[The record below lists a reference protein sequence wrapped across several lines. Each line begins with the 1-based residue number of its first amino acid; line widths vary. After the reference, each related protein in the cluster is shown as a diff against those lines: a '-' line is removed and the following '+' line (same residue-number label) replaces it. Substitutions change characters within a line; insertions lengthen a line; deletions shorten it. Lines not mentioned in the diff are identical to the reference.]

1 MSQGLYSMLS
11 VKYGKIQQGYGVL
24 TSQAQYWV
32 GGPREKPSVW
42 KESSSESPRNPSLLG
57 ILSRKT
63 QEYYQLLVFPLNSET
78 TPLLSPM
85 WGHRALLGP
94 CSPSPILKNS
104 PRHGKLGG

>member
-78 TPLLSPM
+78 TPLLSQM
-85 WGHRALLGP
+85 WATGHSWVPAHPLP
-94 CSPSPILKNS
+94 C
-104 PRHGKLGG
+104 